1 MTNEKQIT
9 YWNEVAGPKWVK
21 IAHEMDER
29 FSEITA
35 ALLASAK
42 PGQGDKILDIGCG
55 TGSVAA
61 LFAEA
66 AGGSGQV
73 TGIDISEPML
83 EVARST
89 HRGWKNL
96 NFLKADAQV
105 FNFKAEYYDLLISR
119 FGVMF
124 FEDPQAAFRNLLA
137 SLVPDGRMCFICWAP
152 LAENPHWTIPFI
164 IVAERLGK
172 PEERPAH
179 APGPMAFADANYT
192 AGILSQAGFKDI
204 TITPTALMILGKSLA
219 DETRIASVLGPAGAL
234 LDEKKADEITRQ
246 ELRAVISSALS
257 DFADQDGMKLPATVY
272 VVTASK

>member
-21 IAHEMDER
+21 ITHEMDAR
-29 FSEITA
+29 FSAITA

-42 PGQGDKILDIGCG
+42 PHPGEKILDIGCG

-66 AGGSGQV
+66 TGVSGNV

-83 EVARST
+83 DVARAAHQS
-89 HRGWKNL
+89 RENL
-96 NFLKADAQV
+96 DFLKADAQI
-105 FNFKAEYYDLLISR
+105 FNFKTEYYDLLISR

-124 FEDPQAAFRNLLA
+124 FEDPAAAFKNFLA
-137 SLVPDGRMCFICWAP
+137 SLSKNGRLCFICWAP
-152 LAENPHWTIPFI
+152 LADNPHWMIPFN
-164 IVAERLGK
+164 IVAARLGK

-179 APGPMAFADANYT
+179 APGPMAFADATYT
-192 AGILSQAGFKDI
+192 ASILSQAGFRDI
-204 TITPTALMILGKSLA
+204 KIVPIPLMIIGKSLG

-234 LDEKKADEITRQ
+234 LDEKKADETTKQ
-246 ELRAVISSALS
+246 ELSAVISSALG
-257 DFADQDGMKLPATVY
+257 DFETTEGMKMPATVY